1 MKLSIAA
8 VATVFALSSPAFAQD
23 HLNGSTL
30 GQSQPGYNSGV
41 PYPNPAAVDDPV
53 PAAPDAAPDR
63 AAPVDAGSA
72 KVQGAATPKPRKK
85 SSKSAKKA
93 VPAKDKV
100 TVTPTNSPS
109 PGAASPH

>member
-1 MKLSIAA
+1 MKLSIVA

-30 GQSQPGYNSGV
+30 GQSQPGYNAGV
-41 PYPNPAAVDDPV
+41 PYPNPAAVDDPE
-53 PAAPDAAPDR
+53 PAAPEPER
-63 AAPVDAGSA
+63 AAPVDASSA

-85 SSKSAKKA
+85 TSKSAKKA
-93 VPAKDKV
+93 VAAKDKV